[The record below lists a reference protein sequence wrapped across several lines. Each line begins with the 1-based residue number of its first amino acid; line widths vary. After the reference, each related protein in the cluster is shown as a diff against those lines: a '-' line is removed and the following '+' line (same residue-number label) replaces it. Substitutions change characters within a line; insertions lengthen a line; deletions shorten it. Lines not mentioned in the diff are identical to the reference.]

1 MMNTENHTEKVSTS
15 ETTDVTSEAIQ
26 TDSSTSLDDKPVK
39 RKRGRPRKTEVE
51 AKKKGNRVA
60 RGRPKGDAAIMNEYK
75 ARMLSSP
82 KSRQVLDAILS
93 AALDDEHKNQSAAW
107 KLVMDRILPAGM
119 FEQEVSKGNGRN
131 AVNITISGVGGES
144 ISIGA
149 ESKSSDND
157 DSEPFDGSYE
167 VKDVN

>member
-1 MMNTENHTEKVSTS
+1 MNTENHTEKVSTS

-26 TDSSTSLDDKPVK
+26 SKNDSLEEKPVK

-51 AKKKGNRVA
+51 SKKRGNRVA

-75 ARMLSSP
+75 ARMLNSP
-82 KSRQVLDAILS
+82 KSRRVLESILD

-119 FEQEVSKGNGRN
+119 FEQEVSKGSGRN
-131 AVNITISGVGGES
+131 AIQINITGVGGDTQV
-144 ISIGA
+144 ISEGSNNS
-149 ESKSSDND
+149 EGSDD
-157 DSEPFDGSYE
+157 AFDGSYE

>member
-15 ETTDVTSEAIQ
+15 ETTDVNSEAIQ
-26 TDSSTSLDDKPVK
+26 TDSLDSLEEKPVK

-51 AKKKGNRVA
+51 SKKRGNRVA

-75 ARMLSSP
+75 ARMLNSP
-82 KSRQVLDAILS
+82 KSRRVLESILD

-119 FEQEVSKGNGRN
+119 FEQEVSKGNSRN
-131 AVNITISGVGGES
+131 SVNITISGVGGES
-144 ISIGA
+144 INIGA
-149 ESKSSDND
+149 ESKSSDD
-157 DSEPFDGSYE
+157 TDSDTFDGSYE

>member
-1 MMNTENHTEKVSTS
+1 
-15 ETTDVTSEAIQ
+15 
-26 TDSSTSLDDKPVK
+26 
-39 RKRGRPRKTEVE
+39 
-51 AKKKGNRVA
+51 
-60 RGRPKGDAAIMNEYK
+60 MNEYK
-75 ARMLSSP
+75 ARMLNSP
-82 KSRQVLDAILS
+82 KSRRVLESILD

-107 KLVMDRILPAGM
+107 KLVMDRILPSGM

-131 AVNITISGVGGES
+131 SVNITISGVGGES